1 MMSNPYTAM
10 TLQELKE
17 KRQEIY
23 GLALKDLDRGHIYG
37 AQDMRA
43 EAQRIE
49 DEIARRRGERSEQ

>member
-1 MMSNPYTAM
+1 MSNPYATM

-23 GLALKDLDRGHIYG
+23 GLALKDLERGHIYG
-37 AQDMRA
+37 ARDMRA

-49 DEIARRRGERSEQ
+49 DEISRRRGECGEQ